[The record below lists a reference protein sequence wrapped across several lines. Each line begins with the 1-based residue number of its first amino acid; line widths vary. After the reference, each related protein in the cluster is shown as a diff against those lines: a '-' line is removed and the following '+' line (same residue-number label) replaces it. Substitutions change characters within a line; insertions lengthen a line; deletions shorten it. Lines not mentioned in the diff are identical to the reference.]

1 MNKRYWHMMNLFFI
15 KSPMKRAQYL
25 KKHEVFKHIG
35 DKIMITSRKIPL
47 YSRLISIGDNVWIA
61 SGVEFITHD
70 VTHFMLN
77 NIDNRKEKFSEKVGC
92 IEVGNNVFIGTGTK
106 ILYDVKI
113 GDNVIIAA
121 GSIVTKDIPSNSV
134 IGGVPAKK
142 ICSFEDY
149 IEKRRS
155 YKRYYPPN
163 NKQQEISEKCEKENW
178 DRFFEER

>member
-1 MNKRYWHMMNLFFI
+1 MLRLLFI
-15 KSPMKRAQYL
+15 KSPMKRASYL
-25 KKHEVFKHIG
+25 KKHKVFKNIG
-35 DKIMITSRKIPL
+35 NKVMITSRKIPL

-77 NIDNRKEKFSEKVGC
+77 NIESNKEKFTERIGC

-121 GSIVTKDIPSNSV
+121 GSIVTKDIPANTV

-149 IEKRRS
+149 IEKR
-155 YKRYYPPN
+155 KRYKISYPPN
-163 NKQQEISEKCEKENW
+163 NKEQHISEQCEKENW
-178 DRFFEER
+178 DSFFEKR